1 MVFCSIRGSQHQTI
15 MLRNIHQD
23 SLLNAFFL
31 SILATAGLFYVN
43 LGGSFLSAFV
53 DGLSIERDAAGFIV
67 SANKYGAAFGGLLA
81 AIFIKKLIW
90 RKSAYILLFI
100 LISID
105 IISSQIPNANL
116 LILIRFLH
124 GTIGGFLVGIGLSV
138 IARTSFPDRVF
149 GMLMVVQYSFGSI
162 GIFTV
167 PRLVDAFGYSAVF
180 FVLITFS
187 IMTLLILPLIPDP
200 KEKEETVSSS
210 GVLSLHSKALL
221 GICLMSLFL
230 FQASNMGVADF
241 AFELGKDIDLTNN
254 EISNLLTIANII
266 SISGGAFAYLI
277 ATRFGRTLPLL
288 FGFTIASLFTYLL
301 NFSENIT
308 IYFVANSVTG
318 ITWGFVIPYLLGL
331 AATFDKYGQMAALA
345 GFVSK
350 IGLASGPLIASFLI
364 IDYGFSAII
373 NLATF
378 GLLLG
383 CLLAVYASQQSSKI
397 NDE

>member
-1 MVFCSIRGSQHQTI
+1 
-15 MLRNIHQD
+15 MLKNIHQD
-23 SLLNAFFL
+23 SILNAFFL
-31 SILATAGLFYVN
+31 SIFATAGLFYVN

-53 DGLSIERDAAGFIV
+53 DGLNIQRDAAGFIV

-81 AIFIKKLIW
+81 AIFIKKLVW
-90 RKSAYILLFI
+90 RKSAYILILL
-100 LISID
+100 LISTD
-105 IISSQIPNANL
+105 IISSQISNANL
-116 LILIRFLH
+116 LIFIRFLH
-124 GTIGGFLVGIGLSV
+124 GSIGGFLVGIGLSV
-138 IARTSFPDRVF
+138 IARTSFPDKVF

-187 IMTLLILPLIPDP
+187 IMTLLILPMIPDP
-200 KEKEETVSSS
+200 AEKKVAVNKS
-210 GVLSLHSKALL
+210 GILSFRAKALL
-221 GICLMSLFL
+221 TVCLMSLFL

-241 AFELGKDIDLTNN
+241 AFELGKDINLTNN
-254 EISNLLTIANII
+254 EISNLLTIANVI
-266 SISGGAFAYLI
+266 SISGGVLAYLI

-288 FGFTIASLFTYLL
+288 IGFSIASLFTYLL

-308 IYFVANSVTG
+308 IYFIANSVTG

-364 IDYGFSAII
+364 IDFGFSVII
-373 NLATF
+373 NLAAF

-383 CLLAVYASQQSSKI
+383 CILAVYASKQSSI
-397 NDE
+397 VNNE

>member
-1 MVFCSIRGSQHQTI
+1 

-31 SILATAGLFYVN
+31 SIFATAGLFYVN

-53 DGLSIERDAAGFIV
+53 DGLNIERDAAGFIV

-90 RKSAYILLFI
+90 RKSAYALLFI

-116 LILIRFLH
+116 LILVRFLH
-124 GTIGGFLVGIGLSV
+124 GSVGGFLVGIGLSV
-138 IARTSFPDRVF
+138 IARTTFPDRVF

-180 FVLITFS
+180 FVLIIFS
-187 IMTLLILPLIPDP
+187 IMTLLILPLIPNP
-200 KEKEETVSSS
+200 KEKEETHGSA
-210 GVLSLHSKALL
+210 GVLSIHSNVLL
-221 GICLMSLFL
+221 AICLVSLFL

-288 FGFTIASLFTYLL
+288 FGFIIASLFTYLL

-350 IGLASGPLIASFLI
+350 VGLATGPLIGSFLI

-378 GLLLG
+378 GLVLG
-383 CLLAVYASQQSSKI
+383 CMLAVHASQQSLKI
-397 NDE
+397 NNE

>member
-1 MVFCSIRGSQHQTI
+1 
-15 MLRNIHQD
+15 MLKNIHQD
-23 SLLNAFFL
+23 SILNAFFL

-53 DGLSIERDAAGFIV
+53 DGLNIQRDAAGFIV

-81 AIFIKKLIW
+81 AIFIKKLVW
-90 RKSAYILLFI
+90 RKSAYILLLL

-105 IISSQIPNANL
+105 IISSQISNANL

-124 GTIGGFLVGIGLSV
+124 GSIGGFLVGIGLSV

-180 FVLITFS
+180 FVLIIFS
-187 IMTLLILPLIPDP
+187 IMTLLILPIIPNP
-200 KEKEETVSSS
+200 EGKKVAVNKSGTLPFRAKVLWTV
-210 GVLSLHSKALL
+210 
-221 GICLMSLFL
+221 CLMSLFL

-241 AFELGKDIDLTNN
+241 AFELGKDINLTNN
-254 EISNLLTIANII
+254 EISNLLTIANVI
-266 SISGGAFAYLI
+266 SISGGVLAYLI

-288 FGFTIASLFTYLL
+288 IGFSIASLFTYLL

-308 IYFVANSVTG
+308 IYFIANSVTG

-364 IDYGFSAII
+364 IDFGFSAII

-378 GLLLG
+378 GLLIG
-383 CLLAVYASQQSSKI
+383 CVLAVYASKQSSI
-397 NDE
+397 VNNE

>member
-1 MVFCSIRGSQHQTI
+1 
-15 MLRNIHQD
+15 MLKNIHQD
-23 SLLNAFFL
+23 SILNAFFL

-53 DGLSIERDAAGFIV
+53 DGLNIQRDVAGFIV

-81 AIFIKKLIW
+81 AIFIKKLVW
-90 RKSAYILLFI
+90 RKSAYILLLL

-105 IISSQIPNANL
+105 IISSQISNANL

-124 GTIGGFLVGIGLSV
+124 GSIGGFLVGIGLSV

-187 IMTLLILPLIPDP
+187 IMTLLILPIIPDP
-200 KEKEETVSSS
+200 KEKENVMNGA
-210 GVLSLHSKALL
+210 GVLSFHSKFLL
-221 GICLMSLFL
+221 AICLVSLFL

-266 SISGGAFAYLI
+266 SISGGVFAYLI
-277 ATRFGRTLPLL
+277 ATRYGRTLPLL
-288 FGFTIASLFTYLL
+288 IGFSIASLFTYLL
-301 NFSENIT
+301 NFSDNIT
-308 IYFVANSVTG
+308 IYFIANSVTG

-364 IDYGFSAII
+364 IDFGFSAII
-373 NLATF
+373 NLATI
-378 GLLLG
+378 GLILG
-383 CLLAVYASQQSSKI
+383 CILSVYASTNSSI
-397 NDE
+397 ANNE

>member
-1 MVFCSIRGSQHQTI
+1 
-15 MLRNIHQD
+15 MLKDINQD

-31 SILATAGLFYVN
+31 SVLATAGLFYVN

-53 DGLSIERDAAGFIV
+53 DGLNIERDAAGFIV

-81 AIFIKKLIW
+81 AIFIRRIAW
-90 RKSAYILLFI
+90 RQSAFLLLFV

-116 LILIRFLH
+116 LILIRFFH
-124 GTIGGFLVGIGLSV
+124 GSIGGFLVGIGLSV

-167 PRLVDAFGYSAVF
+167 PRLVDSFGYGAVF
-180 FVLITFS
+180 FVLIIFS
-187 IMTLLILPLIPDP
+187 LMTLLILPLIPDP
-200 KEKEETVSSS
+200 QVKTETINKSGALSSK
-210 GVLSLHSKALL
+210 SKFLL
-221 GICLMSLFL
+221 GICLLSLFL
-230 FQASNMGVADF
+230 FQSSNMGVADF
-241 AFELGKDIDLTNN
+241 AFELGKDINLNNN

-288 FGFTIASLFTYLL
+288 FGFTIAALFTYLL
-301 NFSENIT
+301 NFSENII
-308 IYFVANSVTG
+308 IYFIANSITG

-364 IDYGFSAII
+364 IDFGFSVII
-373 NLATF
+373 NLATG

-383 CLLAVYASQQSSKI
+383 CILAVYASHQSSK
-397 NDE
+397 

>member
-1 MVFCSIRGSQHQTI
+1 

-23 SLLNAFFL
+23 SVLNAFFL

-90 RKSAYILLFI
+90 RKSAYTLLFI

-116 LILIRFLH
+116 LIFIRFLH
-124 GTIGGFLVGIGLSV
+124 GSIGGFLVGIGLSV

-200 KEKEETVSSS
+200 KEKEETISTS

-308 IYFVANSVTG
+308 IYFIANSVTG

-383 CLLAVYASQQSSKI
+383 CAFAVYASEQSSKI
-397 NDE
+397 NNE

>member
-1 MVFCSIRGSQHQTI
+1 
-15 MLRNIHQD
+15 MLKNIHQD
-23 SLLNAFFL
+23 SILNAFFL
-31 SILATAGLFYVN
+31 SIFATAGLFYVN

-53 DGLSIERDAAGFIV
+53 DGLNIQRDAAGFIV

-81 AIFIKKLIW
+81 AIFIKKLVW
-90 RKSAYILLFI
+90 RKSAYILILL
-100 LISID
+100 LISTD
-105 IISSQIPNANL
+105 IISSQISNANL
-116 LILIRFLH
+116 LIFIRFLH
-124 GTIGGFLVGIGLSV
+124 GSIGGFLVGIGLSV
-138 IARTSFPDRVF
+138 IARTSFPDKVF

-187 IMTLLILPLIPDP
+187 IMTLLILPMIPDP
-200 KEKEETVSSS
+200 AEKKVAVNKS
-210 GVLSLHSKALL
+210 GTLSFRAKALL
-221 GICLMSLFL
+221 IVCLMSLFL

-254 EISNLLTIANII
+254 EISNLLTIANVI
-266 SISGGAFAYLI
+266 SISGGVLAYLI

-288 FGFTIASLFTYLL
+288 IGFSIASLFTYLL

-308 IYFVANSVTG
+308 IYFIANSVTG

-364 IDYGFSAII
+364 IDFGFSVII
-373 NLATF
+373 NLAAF

-383 CLLAVYASQQSSKI
+383 CILAVYASKQSSI
-397 NDE
+397 VNNE

>member
-1 MVFCSIRGSQHQTI
+1 
-15 MLRNIHQD
+15 MLGNIHQD

-53 DGLSIERDAAGFIV
+53 DGLNIERDAAGFIV

-90 RKSAYILLFI
+90 RKSAFALLFI

-116 LILIRFLH
+116 LIFIRFLH
-124 GTIGGFLVGIGLSV
+124 GSVGGFLVGIGLSV
-138 IARTSFPDRVF
+138 IARTTFPDRVF

-180 FVLITFS
+180 FVLIIFS
-187 IMTLLILPLIPDP
+187 IMTLLILPLIPNP
-200 KEKEETVSSS
+200 KEKEETFASA
-210 GVLSLHSKALL
+210 GVLSTHSKVLL
-221 GICLMSLFL
+221 AICFMSLFL

-288 FGFTIASLFTYLL
+288 FGFVIASLFTYLL

-350 IGLASGPLIASFLI
+350 VGLATGPLIGSFLI

-378 GLLLG
+378 GLVLG
-383 CLLAVYASQQSSKI
+383 CMLAVHASQQSLKI
-397 NDE
+397 NNE

>member
-1 MVFCSIRGSQHQTI
+1 
-15 MLRNIHQD
+15 MLKNIHQD
-23 SLLNAFFL
+23 SILNAFFL
-31 SILATAGLFYVN
+31 SIFATAGLFYVN

-53 DGLSIERDAAGFIV
+53 DGLNIQRDAAGFIV

-81 AIFIKKLIW
+81 AIFIKKLVW
-90 RKSAYILLFI
+90 RKSAYILILL
-100 LISID
+100 LISTD
-105 IISSQIPNANL
+105 IISSQISNANL
-116 LILIRFLH
+116 LIFIRFLH
-124 GTIGGFLVGIGLSV
+124 GSIGGFLVGIGLSV
-138 IARTSFPDRVF
+138 IARTSFPDKVF

-167 PRLVDAFGYSAVF
+167 PRLVDEFGYSAVF

-187 IMTLLILPLIPDP
+187 IMTLLILPMIPDP
-200 KEKEETVSSS
+200 AEKKVAVNKS
-210 GVLSLHSKALL
+210 GKLSFRAKALL
-221 GICLMSLFL
+221 TVCLMSLFL

-254 EISNLLTIANII
+254 EISNLLTIANVI
-266 SISGGAFAYLI
+266 SISGGVLAYLI

-288 FGFTIASLFTYLL
+288 IGFSIASLFTYLL

-308 IYFVANSVTG
+308 IYFIANSVTG

-364 IDYGFSAII
+364 IDFGFSVII
-373 NLATF
+373 NLAAF

-383 CLLAVYASQQSSKI
+383 CILAVYASKQSSI
-397 NDE
+397 VNNE

>member
-1 MVFCSIRGSQHQTI
+1 
-15 MLRNIHQD
+15 MLKNIHQD
-23 SLLNAFFL
+23 SILNAFFL

-53 DGLSIERDAAGFIV
+53 DGLNIQRDAAGFIV

-81 AIFIKKLIW
+81 AIFIKKLVW
-90 RKSAYILLFI
+90 RKSAYILLLF

-105 IISSQIPNANL
+105 IISSQISNANL

-124 GTIGGFLVGIGLSV
+124 GSIGGFLVGIGLSV
-138 IARTSFPDRVF
+138 IARTSFPDKVF

-187 IMTLLILPLIPDP
+187 VMTLLILPIIPDP
-200 KEKEETVSSS
+200 EGKKVAVNKS
-210 GVLSLHSKALL
+210 GTLPFRAKVLLT
-221 GICLMSLFL
+221 ICLMSLFL

-241 AFELGKDIDLTNN
+241 AFELGKDINLTNN
-254 EISNLLTIANII
+254 EISNLLTIANVI
-266 SISGGAFAYLI
+266 SISGGVLAYLI

-288 FGFTIASLFTYLL
+288 IGFSIASLFTYLL

-308 IYFVANSVTG
+308 IYFIANSVTG

-364 IDYGFSAII
+364 IDFGFSVII

-383 CLLAVYASQQSSKI
+383 CILAVYASKQSSI
-397 NDE
+397 VNNE

>member
-1 MVFCSIRGSQHQTI
+1 ME
-15 MLRNIHQD
+15 
-23 SLLNAFFL
+23 AK
-31 SILATAGLFYVN
+31 
-43 LGGSFLSAFV
+43 LSAS
-53 DGLSIERDAAGFIV
+53 LQPLKSI
-67 SANKYGAAFGGLLA
+67 SSKYF
-81 AIFIKKLIW
+81 F
-90 RKSAYILLFI
+90 SFNSF

-124 GTIGGFLVGIGLSV
+124 GSVGGFLVGIGLSV
-138 IARTSFPDRVF
+138 IARTTFPDRVF

-180 FVLITFS
+180 FVLIIFS
-187 IMTLLILPLIPDP
+187 IMTLLILPLIPNP
-200 KEKEETVSSS
+200 KEKDETVGSG
-210 GVLSLHSKALL
+210 GVLSTHSMVLL
-221 GICLMSLFL
+221 AICLMSLFL

-277 ATRFGRTLPLL
+277 ATRFGRTLPLF
-288 FGFTIASLFTYLL
+288 FGFVIASLFTYLL

-350 IGLASGPLIASFLI
+350 VGLATGPLIGSFLI

-378 GLLLG
+378 GLVLG
-383 CLLAVYASQQSSKI
+383 CMLAVYASQQSLKI
-397 NDE
+397 NNE

>member
-1 MVFCSIRGSQHQTI
+1 
-15 MLRNIHQD
+15 MLKNIHQD
-23 SLLNAFFL
+23 SILNAFFL
-31 SILATAGLFYVN
+31 SVFATAGLFYVN

-53 DGLSIERDAAGFIV
+53 DGLNIQRDAAGFIV

-81 AIFIKKLIW
+81 AIFIKKLVW
-90 RKSAYILLFI
+90 RKSAYILLLL

-105 IISSQIPNANL
+105 IISSQISNANL
-116 LILIRFLH
+116 LIFIRFLH
-124 GTIGGFLVGIGLSV
+124 GSIGGFLVGIGLSV
-138 IARTSFPDRVF
+138 IARTSFPDKVF
-149 GMLMVVQYSFGSI
+149 GMLMVVQYSFGSV

-167 PRLVDAFGYSAVF
+167 PRLVDAFGYSSVF

-187 IMTLLILPLIPDP
+187 IMTLLILPIIPDP
-200 KEKEETVSSS
+200 AEKKVAVNKS
-210 GVLSLHSKALL
+210 GTLSFRAKVLLT
-221 GICLMSLFL
+221 ICLMSLFL

-241 AFELGKDIDLTNN
+241 AFELGKDIDLTNK
-254 EISNLLTIANII
+254 EISNLLTIANVI
-266 SISGGAFAYLI
+266 SISGGVLAYLI

-288 FGFTIASLFTYLL
+288 IGFSIASLFTYLL

-308 IYFVANSVTG
+308 IYFIANSITG

-364 IDYGFSAII
+364 IDFGFSVII
-373 NLATF
+373 NLAAF

-383 CLLAVYASQQSSKI
+383 CILAVYALSLI
-397 NDE
+397 HI

>member
-1 MVFCSIRGSQHQTI
+1 

-31 SILATAGLFYVN
+31 SIFATAGLFYVN

-53 DGLSIERDAAGFIV
+53 DGLNIERDAAGFIV

-90 RKSAYILLFI
+90 RKSAFALLFI

-116 LILIRFLH
+116 LIFIRFLH
-124 GTIGGFLVGIGLSV
+124 GSVGGFLVGIGLSV
-138 IARTSFPDRVF
+138 IARTTFPDRVF

-180 FVLITFS
+180 FVLIIFS
-187 IMTLLILPLIPDP
+187 IMTLLILPLIPNP
-200 KEKEETVSSS
+200 KEKEETHGSA
-210 GVLSLHSKALL
+210 GVLSIHSNVLL
-221 GICLMSLFL
+221 AICLVSLFL

-288 FGFTIASLFTYLL
+288 FGFIIASLFTYLL

-350 IGLASGPLIASFLI
+350 VGLATGPLIGSFLI

-378 GLLLG
+378 GLVLG
-383 CLLAVYASQQSSKI
+383 CMLAVHASQQSLKI
-397 NDE
+397 NNE

>member
-1 MVFCSIRGSQHQTI
+1 
-15 MLRNIHQD
+15 MLKNIHQD
-23 SLLNAFFL
+23 SILNAFFL
-31 SILATAGLFYVN
+31 SIFATAGLFYVN

-53 DGLSIERDAAGFIV
+53 DGLNIQRDAAGFIV

-81 AIFIKKLIW
+81 AIFIKKLVW
-90 RKSAYILLFI
+90 RKSAYILILL
-100 LISID
+100 LISTD
-105 IISSQIPNANL
+105 IISSQISNANL
-116 LILIRFLH
+116 LIFIRFLH
-124 GTIGGFLVGIGLSV
+124 GSIGGFLVGIGLSV
-138 IARTSFPDRVF
+138 IARTSFPDKVF

-187 IMTLLILPLIPDP
+187 IMTLLILPMIPDP
-200 KEKEETVSSS
+200 AEKKVAVNKS
-210 GVLSLHSKALL
+210 GTLSFRAKALL
-221 GICLMSLFL
+221 AVCLMSLFL
-230 FQASNMGVADF
+230 FQASNIGVADF

-254 EISNLLTIANII
+254 EISNLLTIANVI
-266 SISGGAFAYLI
+266 SISGGVLAYLI

-288 FGFTIASLFTYLL
+288 IGFSIASLFTYLL

-308 IYFVANSVTG
+308 IYFIANSVTG
-318 ITWGFVIPYLLGL
+318 ITWCFVIPYLLGL

-364 IDYGFSAII
+364 IDFGFSVII
-373 NLATF
+373 NLAAF

-383 CLLAVYASQQSSKI
+383 CILAVYASKQSSI
-397 NDE
+397 VNNE

>member
-1 MVFCSIRGSQHQTI
+1 M
-15 MLRNIHQD
+15 
-23 SLLNAFFL
+23 
-31 SILATAGLFYVN
+31 
-43 LGGSFLSAFV
+43 
-53 DGLSIERDAAGFIV
+53 
-67 SANKYGAAFGGLLA
+67 A
-81 AIFIKKLIW
+81 AIFIKKLVW
-90 RKSAYILLFI
+90 RKSAYILILL
-100 LISID
+100 LISTD
-105 IISSQIPNANL
+105 IISSQISNANL
-116 LILIRFLH
+116 LIFIRFLH
-124 GTIGGFLVGIGLSV
+124 GSIGGFLVGIGLSV
-138 IARTSFPDRVF
+138 IARTSFPDKVF

-187 IMTLLILPLIPDP
+187 IMTLLILPMIPDP
-200 KEKEETVSSS
+200 AEKKVAVNKS
-210 GVLSLHSKALL
+210 GTLSFRAKALL
-221 GICLMSLFL
+221 TVCLMSLFL

-241 AFELGKDIDLTNN
+241 AFELGKDINLTNN
-254 EISNLLTIANII
+254 EISNLLTIANVI
-266 SISGGAFAYLI
+266 SISGGVLAYLI

-288 FGFTIASLFTYLL
+288 IGFSIASLFTYLL

-308 IYFVANSVTG
+308 IYFIANSVTG

-364 IDYGFSAII
+364 IDFGFSVII
-373 NLATF
+373 NLAAF

-383 CLLAVYASQQSSKI
+383 CILAVYASKQSSI
-397 NDE
+397 VNNE

>member
-1 MVFCSIRGSQHQTI
+1 
-15 MLRNIHQD
+15 MLKNIHQD
-23 SLLNAFFL
+23 SILNAFFL
-31 SILATAGLFYVN
+31 SIFATAGLFYVN

-53 DGLSIERDAAGFIV
+53 DGLNIQRDAAGFIV

-81 AIFIKKLIW
+81 AIFIKKLVW
-90 RKSAYILLFI
+90 RKSAYILLLL

-105 IISSQIPNANL
+105 IISSQISNANL
-116 LILIRFLH
+116 LIFIRFLH
-124 GTIGGFLVGIGLSV
+124 GSIGGFLVGIGLSV
-138 IARTSFPDRVF
+138 IARTSFPDKVF
-149 GMLMVVQYSFGSI
+149 GMLMVVQYSFGSV

-167 PRLVDAFGYSAVF
+167 PRLVDAFGYSSVF

-187 IMTLLILPLIPDP
+187 IMTLLILPIIPDP
-200 KEKEETVSSS
+200 AEKKVAVNKSGTLPFRAKVLLTV
-210 GVLSLHSKALL
+210 
-221 GICLMSLFL
+221 CLMSLFL

-241 AFELGKDIDLTNN
+241 AFELGKDIDLTNK
-254 EISNLLTIANII
+254 EISNLLTIANVI
-266 SISGGAFAYLI
+266 SISGGVLAYLI

-288 FGFTIASLFTYLL
+288 IGFSIASLFTYLL

-308 IYFVANSVTG
+308 IYFIANSITG

-364 IDYGFSAII
+364 IDFGFSVII
-373 NLATF
+373 NLAAF

-383 CLLAVYASQQSSKI
+383 CILAVYASKQSSI
-397 NDE
+397 ADNE

>member
-1 MVFCSIRGSQHQTI
+1 
-15 MLRNIHQD
+15 MLKNIHQD
-23 SLLNAFFL
+23 SILNAFFL
-31 SILATAGLFYVN
+31 SIFATAGLFYVN

-53 DGLSIERDAAGFIV
+53 DGLNIQRDAAGFIV

-81 AIFIKKLIW
+81 AIFIKKLVW
-90 RKSAYILLFI
+90 RKSAYILLLF

-105 IISSQIPNANL
+105 IISSQISNANL

-124 GTIGGFLVGIGLSV
+124 GSIGGFLVGIGLSV
-138 IARTSFPDRVF
+138 IARTSFPDKVF

-187 IMTLLILPLIPDP
+187 IMTLLILPIIPDP
-200 KEKEETVSSS
+200 AEKKVAVNKS
-210 GVLSLHSKALL
+210 GTLSFRAKVLLT
-221 GICLMSLFL
+221 ICLMSLFL

-241 AFELGKDIDLTNN
+241 AFELGKDIDLTNK
-254 EISNLLTIANII
+254 EISNLLTIANVI
-266 SISGGAFAYLI
+266 SISGGVLAYLI

-288 FGFTIASLFTYLL
+288 IGFSIASLFTYLL

-308 IYFVANSVTG
+308 IYFIANSITG

-364 IDYGFSAII
+364 IDFGFSVII
-373 NLATF
+373 NLAAF

-383 CLLAVYASQQSSKI
+383 CILAVYASKQSSI
-397 NDE
+397 VNNE

>member
-1 MVFCSIRGSQHQTI
+1 MVFCSIRSSQHQTI

-43 LGGSFLSAFV
+43 LGGPFLSAFV
-53 DGLSIERDAAGFIV
+53 DGLSVERDAAGFIV

-90 RKSAYILLFI
+90 RKSAYTLLFI

-116 LILIRFLH
+116 LIFIRFLH
-124 GTIGGFLVGIGLSV
+124 GSIGGFLVGIGLSV

-200 KEKEETVSSS
+200 KDKEETISTT

-383 CLLAVYASQQSSKI
+383 CAFAVYASEQSSKI
-397 NDE
+397 NNE

>member
-1 MVFCSIRGSQHQTI
+1 
-15 MLRNIHQD
+15 MLKNIHQD
-23 SLLNAFFL
+23 SILNAFFL

-53 DGLSIERDAAGFIV
+53 DGLNIQRDAAGFIV

-81 AIFIKKLIW
+81 AIFIKKLVW
-90 RKSAYILLFI
+90 RKSAYILLLL

-105 IISSQIPNANL
+105 IISSQISNANL

-124 GTIGGFLVGIGLSV
+124 GSIGGFLVGIGLSV
-138 IARTSFPDRVF
+138 IARTSFPDKVF

-167 PRLVDAFGYSAVF
+167 PRLVDALGYSAVF

-187 IMTLLILPLIPDP
+187 IMTLFILPIIPDP
-200 KEKEETVSSS
+200 EGKKVDVNKS
-210 GVLSLHSKALL
+210 GTLSFRAKVLLT
-221 GICLMSLFL
+221 ICLMSLFL

-254 EISNLLTIANII
+254 EISNLLTIANVI
-266 SISGGAFAYLI
+266 SISGGVLAYLI

-288 FGFTIASLFTYLL
+288 IGFSIASLFTYLL

-308 IYFVANSVTG
+308 IYFIANSVTG

-331 AATFDKYGQMAALA
+331 ASTFDKYGQMAALA

-364 IDYGFSAII
+364 IDFGFRVII

-383 CLLAVYASQQSSKI
+383 CILAVYASKQSSI
-397 NDE
+397 VNNE

>member
-1 MVFCSIRGSQHQTI
+1 
-15 MLRNIHQD
+15 MLKNIHQD
-23 SLLNAFFL
+23 SILNAFFL
-31 SILATAGLFYVN
+31 SIFATAGLFYVN

-53 DGLSIERDAAGFIV
+53 DGLNIQRDAAGFIV

-81 AIFIKKLIW
+81 AIFIKKLVW
-90 RKSAYILLFI
+90 RKSAYILILL
-100 LISID
+100 LISTD
-105 IISSQIPNANL
+105 IISSQISNANL
-116 LILIRFLH
+116 LIFIRFLH
-124 GTIGGFLVGIGLSV
+124 GSIGGFLVGIGLSV
-138 IARTSFPDRVF
+138 IARTSFPDKVF

-187 IMTLLILPLIPDP
+187 IMTLLILPMIPDP
-200 KEKEETVSSS
+200 AEKKVAVNKS
-210 GVLSLHSKALL
+210 GILSFRAKALL
-221 GICLMSLFL
+221 TVCLMSLFL

-254 EISNLLTIANII
+254 EISNLLTIANVI
-266 SISGGAFAYLI
+266 SISGGVLAYLI

-288 FGFTIASLFTYLL
+288 IGFSIASLFTYLL

-308 IYFVANSVTG
+308 IYFIANSVTG

-364 IDYGFSAII
+364 IDFGFSVII
-373 NLATF
+373 NLAAF

-383 CLLAVYASQQSSKI
+383 CILAVYASKQSSI
-397 NDE
+397 VNNE

>member
-1 MVFCSIRGSQHQTI
+1 
-15 MLRNIHQD
+15 MLKNIHQD
-23 SLLNAFFL
+23 SILNAFFL
-31 SILATAGLFYVN
+31 SIFATAGLFYVN

-53 DGLSIERDAAGFIV
+53 DGLNIQRDAAGFIV

-81 AIFIKKLIW
+81 AIFIKKLVW
-90 RKSAYILLFI
+90 RKSAYILILL
-100 LISID
+100 LISTD
-105 IISSQIPNANL
+105 IISSQISNANL
-116 LILIRFLH
+116 LIFIRFLH
-124 GTIGGFLVGIGLSV
+124 GSIGGFLVGIGLSV
-138 IARTSFPDRVF
+138 IARTSFPDKVF

-187 IMTLLILPLIPDP
+187 IMPLLILPMIPDP
-200 KEKEETVSSS
+200 AEKKVAVNKS
-210 GVLSLHSKALL
+210 GKLSFRAKALL
-221 GICLMSLFL
+221 TVCLMSLFL

-254 EISNLLTIANII
+254 EISNLLTIANVI
-266 SISGGAFAYLI
+266 SISGGVLAYLI

-288 FGFTIASLFTYLL
+288 IGFSIASLFTYLL

-308 IYFVANSVTG
+308 IYFIANSVTG

-364 IDYGFSAII
+364 IDFGFSVII
-373 NLATF
+373 NLAAF

-383 CLLAVYASQQSSKI
+383 CILAVYASKQSSI
-397 NDE
+397 VNNE

>member
-1 MVFCSIRGSQHQTI
+1 
-15 MLRNIHQD
+15 MLKNIHQD
-23 SLLNAFFL
+23 SILNAFFL

-53 DGLSIERDAAGFIV
+53 DGLNIQRDAAGFIV

-81 AIFIKKLIW
+81 AILIKKLVW
-90 RKSAYILLFI
+90 RKSAYILLLL

-105 IISSQIPNANL
+105 IISSQISNANL

-124 GTIGGFLVGIGLSV
+124 GSIGGFLVGIGLSV
-138 IARTSFPDRVF
+138 IARTSFPDKVF

-167 PRLVDAFGYSAVF
+167 PRLVDALGYSAVF

-187 IMTLLILPLIPDP
+187 IMTLLILPIIPDP
-200 KEKEETVSSS
+200 EGKKVDVNKSVTLSFRAK
-210 GVLSLHSKALL
+210 VLLT
-221 GICLMSLFL
+221 ICLMSLFL

-254 EISNLLTIANII
+254 EISNLLTIANVI
-266 SISGGAFAYLI
+266 SISGGVLAYLI

-288 FGFTIASLFTYLL
+288 IGFSIASLFTYLL

-308 IYFVANSVTG
+308 IYFIANSVTG

-331 AATFDKYGQMAALA
+331 ASTFDKYGQMAALA

-364 IDYGFSAII
+364 IDFGFRVII

-383 CLLAVYASQQSSKI
+383 CILAVYASKQSSI
-397 NDE
+397 VNNE

>member
-1 MVFCSIRGSQHQTI
+1 
-15 MLRNIHQD
+15 MLKDIHQD

-90 RKSAYILLFI
+90 RKSAYTLLFI

-105 IISSQIPNANL
+105 IISSQIANANL
-116 LILIRFLH
+116 LILIRFIH
-124 GTIGGFLVGIGLSV
+124 GSIGGFLVGIGLSV

-200 KEKEETVSSS
+200 KEKEETVGSSE
-210 GVLSLHSKALL
+210 VLSVRSKALL
-221 GICLMSLFL
+221 AICLMSLFL

-241 AFELGKDIDLTNN
+241 AFELGKDIDLSNN

-288 FGFTIASLFTYLL
+288 LGFTIASLFTYLL

-308 IYFVANSVTG
+308 IYFVANTVTG

-331 AATFDKYGQMAALA
+331 AATFDRYGQMAALA

-350 IGLASGPLIASFLI
+350 IGLASGPLIGSLLI

-373 NLATF
+373 NLAAF

-397 NDE
+397 NNE

>member
-1 MVFCSIRGSQHQTI
+1 
-15 MLRNIHQD
+15 MLKNIHQD
-23 SLLNAFFL
+23 SILNAFFL
-31 SILATAGLFYVN
+31 SIFATAGLFYVN

-53 DGLSIERDAAGFIV
+53 DGLNIQRDAAGFIV

-81 AIFIKKLIW
+81 AIFIKKLVW
-90 RKSAYILLFI
+90 RKSAYILILL
-100 LISID
+100 LISTD
-105 IISSQIPNANL
+105 IISSQISNANL
-116 LILIRFLH
+116 LIFIRFLH
-124 GTIGGFLVGIGLSV
+124 GSIGGFLVGIGLSV
-138 IARTSFPDRVF
+138 IARTSFPDKVF

-187 IMTLLILPLIPDP
+187 IMTLLILPMIPDP
-200 KEKEETVSSS
+200 AEKKVAVNKS
-210 GVLSLHSKALL
+210 GKLSFRAKALL
-221 GICLMSLFL
+221 TVCLMSLFL

-254 EISNLLTIANII
+254 EISNLLTIANVI
-266 SISGGAFAYLI
+266 SISGGVLAYLI
-277 ATRFGRTLPLL
+277 STRFGRTLPLL
-288 FGFTIASLFTYLL
+288 IGFSIASLFTYLL

-308 IYFVANSVTG
+308 IYFIANSVTG

-364 IDYGFSAII
+364 IDFGFSVII
-373 NLATF
+373 NLAAF

-383 CLLAVYASQQSSKI
+383 CILAVYASKQSSI
-397 NDE
+397 VNNE